1 MKKSQTLLL
10 SFNISLSS
18 GLISSTALASDSEAI
33 WLYVYLIPV
42 YFILTLQSLLGL
54 FMLAMKQFN
63 SRKSILITMIPA
75 SLLMLI
81 GILIMLYFQS
91 LNELWGLL
99 SIYLIFGLFI
109 FVLPSSQYLIL
120 NKFIKNSEEDLKK

>member
-1 MKKSQTLLL
+1 MKKSQILLL

-18 GLISSTALASDSEAI
+18 GLISPAALASDSDAI

-42 YFILTLQSLLGL
+42 YFILALQSLLGL

-81 GILIMLYFQS
+81 GILIMLYFQPS
-91 LNELWGLL
+91 NELGRLL

>member
-1 MKKSQTLLL
+1 MFCTLFL
-10 SFNISLSS
+10 
-18 GLISSTALASDSEAI
+18 D
-33 WLYVYLIPV
+33 YVYLIPV

-120 NKFIKNSEEDLKK
+120 NKLLVCCPFYNSLLYIVKIYLLYFYLYTW

>member
-42 YFILTLQSLLGL
+42 YFILALQSLLGL

-120 NKFIKNSEEDLKK
+120 NKFIKNSDEDLKK

>member
-1 MKKSQTLLL
+1 MKKFQTLLL
-10 SFNISLSS
+10 SINISLSS
-18 GLISSTALASDSEAI
+18 SLISSTAVASDSEAI

-42 YFILTLQSLLGL
+42 YFMLALQSLLGL

-81 GILIMLYFQS
+81 GILIMLYFQPS
-91 LNELWGLL
+91 NELGRLL

-109 FVLPSSQYLIL
+109 FVLPSIQYVIL
-120 NKFIKNSEEDLKK
+120 NKFIENPEEDLKK

>member
-18 GLISSTALASDSEAI
+18 GLISPAALASDSDAI

-42 YFILTLQSLLGL
+42 YFILALQSLLGL

>member
-1 MKKSQTLLL
+1 MKKFQILLL
-10 SFNISLSS
+10 SINISLSFS
-18 GLISSTALASDSEAI
+18 LISSAAVASDSEAI

-42 YFILTLQSLLGL
+42 YFMLALQSLLGL

-63 SRKSILITMIPA
+63 SRKSILITMTPA

-91 LNELWGLL
+91 LNELWRLL
-99 SIYLIFGLFI
+99 TIYLIFGFFI
-109 FVLPSSQYLIL
+109 FVLPSIQYVIL
-120 NKFIKNSEEDLKK
+120 NKYIKNP

>member
-1 MKKSQTLLL
+1 MKKSQILLL

-18 GLISSTALASDSEAI
+18 GLISPAALASDSDAI

-42 YFILTLQSLLGL
+42 YFILALQSLLGL

-91 LNELWGLL
+91 LNDQKYLL
-99 SIYLIFGLFI
+99 DHHGGY
-109 FVLPSSQYLIL
+109 SQYT
-120 NKFIKNSEEDLKK
+120 

>member
-1 MKKSQTLLL
+1 
-10 SFNISLSS
+10 
-18 GLISSTALASDSEAI
+18 LISPAALASDSDAI

-42 YFILTLQSLLGL
+42 YFILALQSLLGL

>member
-42 YFILTLQSLLGL
+42 YFMLALQSLLGL

-81 GILIMLYFQS
+81 GILIMLYFQPS
-91 LNELWGLL
+91 NELGRLL

-109 FVLPSSQYLIL
+109 FVLPSIQYVIL
-120 NKFIKNSEEDLKK
+120 NKFIENPEEDLKK